1 MQYFR
6 RDISTGETIKA
17 GLPPQKTDKKIK
29 GIVSGNNAFDFYKL
43 YAYHIL
49 PIGGYI
55 QYYTKCKIVIS
66 NVCERAK

>member
-1 MQYFR
+1 M
-6 RDISTGETIKA
+6 
-17 GLPPQKTDKKIK
+17 PPQKTDKKIK
-29 GIVSGNNAFDFYKL
+29 GIVYGNNAFDFYKL
-43 YAYHIL
+43 YAYYIL